1 MRQPPAAPALGPDEG
16 RAAGPPARGRPD
28 HPVLTALGR
37 SLGLIT
43 VLALGSV
50 SWQHWAVFPADG
62 GPAAHGPYL
71 LADLALA
78 LYAAATA
85 VLLVQWA
92 RRAVGPRFAAR
103 WENVVVACATALTM
117 TALFVPLAMAQA
129 VLHRA
134 LGGAAGG
141 HHHGAGALPDDGA
154 MGLLR
159 YGVGQAAQVE
169 VAILTLAL
177 LGAVPAHVWLAPR
190 RWAESRRHAR
200 SGRSVFVALPARP
213 RRHAVGM
220 RLALVAALS
229 AALLAPVGS
238 AVAEPGT
245 QRSAGAGSCATAPQR
260 EFDVSAINV
269 DITVDRFGDHD
280 PYGMMYVLDGR
291 LDAVREQEAA
301 LLRASKLPKNDPTA
315 AKVSVGLG
323 QDAIQ
328 PLVIRARLGE
338 CVVINLTNK
347 LEKAPRSGSFGN
359 PAIVQPGG
367 VPSVSVDMAGVAFDA
382 AGGAGGQAV
391 GKNPESAMAA
401 PGQTKQYRYYLD
413 PLMGEGAKVFRSGGD
428 STQMTAHGLFGTL
441 IAEPVGA
448 RWYDPMSGAD
458 RTDET
463 SWSNWEA
470 MIKPADGR
478 SFREFTLIY
487 HEIGD
492 EAFNLRRPLRENDEG
507 IPFGGDD
514 GKPHGDQVEYGRP
527 LPMIDTRPPSAAI
540 PNEGGGGTASYR
552 PGSRAINYRSEPF
565 MRRLQLEAARGAA
578 VQRANKSLAYSS
590 YTYGDPATP
599 MPRSYLGEPTKTRLA
614 DAGVEQLHVHHVHG
628 GGTRWWLN
636 PGADDTTMGAGLT
649 KNPVQKAKSVRLDS
663 QTVSPLESFNL
674 EHECGAG
681 GCQQAAGDFLY
692 HCHISQHY
700 VTGMWGLWRVF
711 DTAQPTLAPLPG
723 RDAAPDA
730 VNSAGLLGRTV
741 LGKKVVLAK
750 DLTDPT
756 AQVALEKLVED
767 ALPPQGTRWQS
778 GSGSDPDDATVW
790 DWRKG
795 GTDESPVYLGEPET
809 TAVWAD
815 YRSPDPGERPE
826 ILFNPLTGRP
836 AYPMLRPHLGQ
847 RPPFA
852 PHGHAGAPGVGET
865 VSDDRPGGLC
875 PRGARVRDFDVTAV
889 PVSVRATARERDDNG
904 EIYVLNEDKAAV
916 LDGRKPV
923 DPLVIRSNVGDCVA
937 ITFGSELKTSVQAKA
952 NMHTHLVQFDPLASD
967 GVVAGF
973 AFEQGVF
980 STAKE
985 NRTLVSQD
993 APEKVT
999 VSQLGQLRTGVSVAV
1014 GVGRS
1019 DIEIRTIKAI
1029 DGDQLTFDRPLEH
1042 THEAGSPVTVEFV
1055 QYRWFSDA
1063 DSGTVF
1069 WHDHVDGM
1077 TSWAR
1082 GLFAAH
1088 IIEPKGSEY
1097 RDPGTGAEVRS
1108 GTIVDIVNRSGG
1120 SVGYG
1125 QSGSFREFTIFLH
1138 NGRRGRGELYEP
1150 PSATGLNPFN
1160 QGQECEEGSI
1170 NLRAAPLGERTPP
1183 GATPA
1188 DPRTTDQRQE
1198 YNGARCRNAT
1208 SRAPY
1213 TTGNPDATTARA
1225 TVTTVDPYVFSSVK
1239 YGDPDTP
1246 LLRAYAGDPVVIR
1259 TVGVNDRGEALRIQG
1274 HRFRLERF
1282 NGDGQLTDTA
1292 TTGISE
1298 RADYVLDG
1306 GAGGPKASPGDYL
1319 YYSTRT
1325 FALES
1330 GAWGLFRV
1338 HDKRQSDL
1346 LPLPGRPEP
1355 PNGDGFPRQ
1364 KAATGDTQSDPGP
1377 APAPAYT
1384 ADGEPDTTV
1393 VTSTATGCPAGA
1405 PKRHYAISVF
1415 DKTLPTAPFQ
1425 DTGGVVYALTSDV
1438 AAIKSGTKPVEPLVL
1453 RADKGDCLT
1462 ITLKNETSP
1471 DSLYGGRRA
1480 GLDMS
1485 KLVRNQQLSA
1495 GSAVGLN
1502 PDSTV
1507 AVGKTITYTFHAD
1520 RELGSSL
1527 FQNLGSPASLR
1538 HGAYGMLIVEPKGS
1552 TWSDSETG
1560 ARLDATR
1567 TSTEAIIRAP
1577 GGRKFREFALTM
1589 QSTDQHFS
1597 RSITPYGDQVAGNG
1611 LNSPDAFL
1619 RPVAPVPGAP
1629 PGTGN
1634 NSGTFDKAYNHVNY
1648 HSEPLTVRLGLTA
1661 SVDDFSR
1668 ANVIGSYGAAFGSA
1682 TYGDPDTPVFR
1693 ANSRDPVVFRVGVG
1707 ASDQLHSFTV
1717 GGHTFPLEPGM
1728 KGSQMMSARTITAG
1742 ETIDAHLGLAGGRA
1756 GYTGDYLFQD
1766 ARMPFAA
1773 AGMWGIFRVLPPG
1786 DKDAPAPL

>member
-1 MRQPPAAPALGPDEG
+1 MRQPPAAPAVGPDDG

-28 HPVLTALGR
+28 HSVLATLGR
-37 SLGLIT
+37 HLGLIT
-43 VLALGSV
+43 VLAVGTV
-50 SWQHWAVFPADG
+50 SWQHLAVFPAGG
-62 GPAAHGPYL
+62 GPAAHAPYF

-78 LYAAATA
+78 LYTAATA

-92 RRAVGPRFAAR
+92 ARIVGLRSGDR
-103 WENVVVACATALTM
+103 WEKLVLASSTALAM
-117 TALFVPLAMAQA
+117 TALFVPFAMAQA
-129 VLHRA
+129 LLHRV
-134 LGGAAGG
+134 LGGAGGG
-141 HHHGAGALPDDGA
+141 HHHGAESLPGSGVT
-154 MGLLR
+154 GLLE
-159 YGVGQAAQVE
+159 YGAAQAAQVE
-169 VAILTLAL
+169 IAILVLAL
-177 LGAVPAHVWLAPR
+177 LGSVPAAKRRSQGRWTGPR
-190 RWAESRRHAR
+190 RQAR
-200 SGRSVFVALPARP
+200 SEHPLARTRP
-213 RRHAVGM
+213 RRGAAGV
-220 RLALVAALS
+220 RLALVTALS
-229 AALLAPVGS
+229 AGLLVPAGG
-238 AVAEPGT
+238 ATARPGAQET
-245 QRSAGAGSCATAPQR
+245 AGSGGCATAPQR

-280 PYGMMYVLDGR
+280 PYGMMYVLDDR
-291 LDAVREQEAA
+291 LEAVREQEAA
-301 LLRASKLPKNDPTA
+301 LLRAAKLPKNDPTA

-323 QDAIQ
+323 QDPIQ

-347 LEKAPRSGSFGN
+347 LDTAPRSGSFGD

-367 VPSVSVDMAGVAFDA
+367 IPSVSVDMAGVAYDA

-391 GKNPESAMAA
+391 GKNPESVMAE
-401 PGQTKQYRYYLD
+401 PGQTRQYRYYLD
-413 PLMGEGAKVFRSGGD
+413 PLMGEGSKVFRSGGE

-441 IAEPVGA
+441 IAEPAGA
-448 RWYDPMSGAD
+448 RWYDPQSGED
-458 RTDET
+458 RTDDT

-470 MIKPADGR
+470 MIRPPGGM

-487 HEIGD
+487 HEVGD

-514 GKPHGDQVEYGRP
+514 GKPHGDQVQYGRP
-527 LPMIDTRPPSAAI
+527 LPMIDTRPPSPAV

-565 MRRLQLEAARGAA
+565 LRRTQLEAARGAA
-578 VQRANKSLAYSS
+578 VQRANQSLAYSS
-590 YTYGDPATP
+590 YSYGDPATP
-599 MPRSYLGEPTKTRLA
+599 MPRSYLGEPTKTRLVH
-614 DAGVEQLHVHHVHG
+614 AGVEQLHVHHVHG
-628 GGTRWWLN
+628 GGTRWRLN
-636 PGADDTTMGAGLT
+636 PGADDTAMDSGLT
-649 KNPVQKAKSVRLDS
+649 KTPIQKAKSVRLDS

-723 RDAAPDA
+723 RAAAPEA
-730 VNSAGLLGRTV
+730 VNSAGLLGTTI

-750 DLTDPT
+750 DLTDT
-756 AQVALEKLVED
+756 GRQTALETLVEG
-767 ALPPQGTRWQS
+767 ALPPQGARWQRES
-778 GSGSDPDDATVW
+778 GPDPDDATVW

-795 GTDESPVYLGEPET
+795 GTDEAPVYQGEPET
-809 TAVWAD
+809 SAVWAN
-815 YRSPDPGERPE
+815 YRSPSPGERPE
-826 ILFNPLTGRP
+826 IQFNPLTGRP

-852 PHGHAGAPGVGET
+852 PNGHAGAPGVGET
-865 VSDDRPGGLC
+865 TSAERPGALC
-875 PRGARVRDFDVTAV
+875 PKDAKVRDFDVTAIAV
-889 PVSVRATARERDDNG
+889 PIRATARERDENG
-904 EIYVLNEDKAAV
+904 EIYVLNQDKTAV

-937 ITFGSELKTSVQAKA
+937 ITFGSELKASVQAKA

-973 AFEQGVF
+973 AFEQAVF
-980 STAKE
+980 DASRE
-985 NRTLVSQD
+985 GRTLVSQD
-993 APEKVT
+993 APDKVT
-999 VSQLGQLRTGVSVAV
+999 VSRIGQLRTGVSIAV
-1014 GVGRS
+1014 GVGRE
-1019 DIEIRTIKAI
+1019 DIEIRTITAI
-1029 DGDQLTFDRPLEH
+1029 DGDRLTFDRPLEH
-1042 THEAGSPVTVEFV
+1042 THAAGSPVTVEFV
-1055 QYRWFSDA
+1055 QYRWYSDV

-1069 WHDHVDGM
+1069 WHDHVAGM

-1088 IIEPKGSEY
+1088 IVEPKGSEY
-1097 RDPGTGAEVRS
+1097 RDPVTGEEVES
-1108 GTIVDIVNRSGG
+1108 GPVVDIVNRSGG

-1125 QSGSFREFTIFLH
+1125 QSGSFREYTIFLH

-1188 DPRTTDQRQE
+1188 DPKTTDQRQE

-1213 TTGNPDATTARA
+1213 TPGSPDATTARA
-1225 TVTTVDPYVFSSVK
+1225 TVTTVDPYAFSSVK

-1246 LLRAYAGDPVVIR
+1246 LLRAYAGDPVVVR

-1274 HRFRLERF
+1274 HRFRFERF

-1306 GAGGPKASPGDYL
+1306 GAGGPTASPGDYL

-1346 LPLPGRPEP
+1346 RPLPGRPAP
-1355 PNGDGFPRQ
+1355 PAGDGFPRQ
-1364 KAATGDTQSDPGP
+1364 KAAAGDTQRQPGP
-1377 APAPAYT
+1377 DPLPARR
-1384 ADGEPDTTV
+1384 ADGGVDTAV
-1393 VTSTATGCPAGA
+1393 VTSTAETCPKRA
-1405 PKRHYAISVF
+1405 KRRHYAVSVF
-1415 DKTLPTAPFQ
+1415 DQSLPTAPFR

-1438 AAIKSGTKPVEPLVL
+1438 AAVKSGTKPVEPLVL
-1453 RADKGDCLT
+1453 RANKGDCLT
-1462 ITLKNETSP
+1462 ITLKNEASP

-1480 GLDMS
+1480 GLDLS
-1485 KLVRNQQLSA
+1485 KLARNQQLSS

-1502 PDSTV
+1502 PDTTV
-1507 AVGKTITYTFHAD
+1507 PAGGTITYTFHAD
-1520 RELGSSL
+1520 KELGSSL

-1538 HGAYGMLIVEPKGS
+1538 HGAYGMLIVEPRGS
-1552 TWSDSETG
+1552 TWFDSRTG
-1560 ARLDATR
+1560 ARLGPTR
-1567 TSTEAIIRAP
+1567 TSTEAIIRVK
-1577 GGRKFREFALTM
+1577 GRAFREFALTM
-1589 QSTDQHFS
+1589 QSTDQHYS

-1629 PGTGN
+1629 PGTGGN
-1634 NSGTFDKAYNHVNY
+1634 GGTFDKAYNHVNY
-1648 HSEPLTVRLGLTA
+1648 RSEPLTVRLGLTA
-1661 SVDDFSR
+1661 SVDDFSK
-1668 ANVIGSYGAAFGSA
+1668 AEIVGTYGGAFGSSVH
-1682 TYGDPDTPVFR
+1682 GDPATPVFR
-1693 ANSRDPVVFRVGVG
+1693 ADSGDPVVFRVGVG

-1717 GGHTFPLEPGM
+1717 GGHSFPLEPGM

-1742 ETIDAHLGLAGGRA
+1742 ETIDAWLGRAGGRN
-1756 GYTGDYLFQD
+1756 GNPGDYLFQD

-1773 AGMWGIFRVLPPG
+1773 AGMWGIFRVLPPRAKG
-1786 DKDAPAPL
+1786 GPAPL